1 MSTLCI
7 VNRCARRLCAANL
20 QRSYGGSRFFSGQP
34 ATEDAQHDSHDHS
47 PAPLTVKQVYKNLLH
62 LGKDFPKGYEYF
74 RDRCKIAFM
83 KNRGVTD
90 PQQVEVLLAR
100 AVYVTKELEALYMLK
115 KYRTLKKRYYAEE
128 MK

>member
-1 MSTLCI
+1 MLSLCI
-7 VNRCARRLCAANL
+7 VNRCA
-20 QRSYGGSRFFSGQP
+20 SRFYAATAASRNGVRALNSHP
-34 ATEDAQHDSHDHS
+34 APEDAMHRSQENSHS
-47 PAPLTVKQVYKNLLH
+47 PLTVKQVYKNLLH

-83 KNRGVTD
+83 KNRNVTD

-128 MK
+128 LK

>member
-1 MSTLCI
+1 MMLAQLVCRYSGRLCAMNL
-7 VNRCARRLCAANL
+7 VAPRCTGTARRL
-20 QRSYGGSRFFSGQP
+20 
-34 ATEDAQHDSHDHS
+34 ATHPVPDPEHH
-47 PAPLTVKQVYKNLLH
+47 PPPLTVKQVYKNLLH

-83 KNRGVTD
+83 KNREVSD
-90 PQQVEVLLAR
+90 PHQVEVLLAR

-128 MK
+128 LK